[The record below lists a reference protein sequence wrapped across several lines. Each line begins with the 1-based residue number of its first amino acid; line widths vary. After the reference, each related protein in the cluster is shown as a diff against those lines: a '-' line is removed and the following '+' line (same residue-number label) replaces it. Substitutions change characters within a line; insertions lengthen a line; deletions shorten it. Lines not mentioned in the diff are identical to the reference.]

1 MYNTIVMS
9 DEKRAERDEKLE
21 EVKTDEFEDTEIE
34 DAEANVE
41 KKIKK
46 LRQKLQGCEEEK
58 RKYLDDL
65 QRSKADFLNA
75 RKRLEDERIRDKER
89 AVNALIN
96 DLLPLCDSF
105 FMAMSNTRLWESVNK
120 EWRQGMEGIK
130 NQLDNIL
137 NSYQVS
143 SINPS
148 GADFDPVCHEAVSKI
163 SVKTKDQDNK
173 VVEVIQLGYERN
185 INGQTELIRP
195 ARVTVGHYEN
205 Q

>member
-34 DAEANVE
+34 DAETNVE
-41 KKIKK
+41 EKIKK

-105 FMAMSNTRLWESVNK
+105 FMAMSNTKLWESVNK

-195 ARVTVGHYEN
+195 ARVTVGHYET

>member
-195 ARVTVGHYEN
+195 ARVTVGHYET